1 MTITITIETDNE
13 AFNGDSGSQ
22 EIAQQEVARILN
34 ELASKIE
41 QNACNGL
48 RDINGNTVGCW
59 SWN

>member
-1 MTITITIETDNE
+1 MAITITIETDNA
-13 AFNGDSGSQ
+13 AFNDNSDN
-22 EIAQQEVARILN
+22 QEVARILN

-41 QNACNGL
+41 RNDCGGL